1 MGHSHHHEGESVRDY
16 FTEQLLTILVCLLLG
31 YAAVEMY
38 RTDRLGFLVEQF
50 RRPVLVGGIA
60 LLVLV
65 AIRAVAVWKEAGRI
79 QAQMRGADCD
89 QDHSHGPECNHP
101 HFHAHGPDEED
112 HGHSHD
118 MSWMFAR
125 MLILVFPVLLFFMGL
140 PNSTFSQEGQ
150 LAMVGN
156 DPEVG
161 AGMLKEWAEGA
172 AVVEEKQQ
180 PDGTIVKVL
189 KTKKGLMIRET
200 STAAGGE
207 PKYQLIAGEGK
218 RMRFAD
224 LNDAALDEGKR
235 HYMEGQTAVL
245 EGRFKRLADKE
256 FTLFRMKMTCCRSD
270 QVPLK
275 VRIVVPQALNN
286 YNDFDWV
293 QVKGQIQFLKVPGQD
308 RYIPAIMVADITDVK
323 KGNAPVGS
331 EDEQ

>member
-1 MGHSHHHEGESVRDY
+1 MAHNHSHEGESVRDY

-38 RTDRLGFLVEQF
+38 RTDRLGFLAEQF
-50 RRPVLVGGIA
+50 RGPVLYGGIA
-60 LLVLV
+60 LLILV
-65 AIRAVAVWKEAGRI
+65 GLRTIAVWKEAGRI
-79 QAQMRGADCD
+79 QAQMRGADD
-89 QDHSHGPECNHP
+89 DPNHIHGPDCNHP
-101 HFHAHGPDEED
+101 HFHADGADEED

-125 MLILVFPVLLFFMGL
+125 MLILIFPVLLFFMGM
-140 PNSTFSQEGQ
+140 PNSTFSMEGQ
-150 LAMVGN
+150 LAMVGS
-156 DPEVG
+156 DPAMS
-161 AGMLKEWAEGA
+161 AGMLKEWAKDAEVLEA
-172 AVVEEKQQ
+172 KTQ
-180 PDGTIVKVL
+180 PDGTTVRVL
-189 KTKKGLMIRET
+189 KTKTGLKIRET
-200 STAAGGE
+200 STAPGGE
-207 PKYQLIAGEGK
+207 PRLQLIAGEGE
-218 RMRFAD
+218 RMRFAQ

-235 HYMEGQTAVL
+235 QYMEGQTAII

-275 VRIVVPQALNN
+275 VRIVVPQALSN

-323 KGNAPVGS
+323 KGSAPVGS